1 MNEIDPIL
9 TYILTGFFIAIHI
22 LLLINIFIAM
32 LSTTFSRVQD
42 SAKAYFLLQRGTL
55 ITMFESRMSIKSRIE
70 HAKKLRKKFIK
81 VDKKEVIDSDIDE
94 FEPIDDMICEMKK
107 NFLDANAKFDKLKLS
122 MVIKHIKKKT
132 FNMIV
137 KKLNFT
143 LN

>member
-55 ITMFESRMSIKSRIE
+55 ITMFESRMSIESRIE
-70 HAKKLRKKFIK
+70 HANKLRKKFIK
-81 VDKKEVIDSDIDE
+81 TDKKEVIDSDVDE
-94 FEPIDDMICEMKK
+94 FEPIDGMVCAMK
-107 NFLDANAKFDKLKLS
+107 NNLLETNDKFEKLKLS
-122 MVIKHIKKKT
+122 MVINPIMNYLDR
-132 FNMIV
+132 FLIV
-137 KKLNFT
+137 KLF
-143 LN
+143 

>member
-55 ITMFESRMSIKSRIE
+55 ITMFESRMSIRDRVQ

-81 VDKKEVIDSDIDE
+81 ADKKEIIDSDVDE
-94 FEPIDDMICEMKK
+94 FEPIDDMITEMKK
-107 NFLDANAKFDKLKLS
+107 NFSDANEKFDKLKLS
-122 MVIKHIKKKT
+122 MV
-132 FNMIV
+132 
-137 KKLNFT
+137 
-143 LN
+143 